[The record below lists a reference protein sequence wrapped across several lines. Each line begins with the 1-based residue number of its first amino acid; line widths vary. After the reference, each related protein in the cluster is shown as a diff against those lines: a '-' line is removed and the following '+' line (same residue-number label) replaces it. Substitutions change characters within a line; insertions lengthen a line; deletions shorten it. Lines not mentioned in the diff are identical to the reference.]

1 MLRVSAWETLL
12 LWCMEM
18 PKPGSCIR
26 AVIFDFDGTLA
37 DSFEAIACSVNYVR
51 GQFGLAPLSVDEVRQ
66 HVGRGALHLLRQT
79 VPGVEPASVL
89 EKYRQHHE
97 RVMFALTRLMPGAE
111 ETIAR
116 LVQSNIRLAV
126 CSNKP
131 VDFTRQLLEHFLP
144 HDSVAVVLG
153 PEEVPRPKPAPDML
167 LEALRRLNVSAEQA
181 VYVGDMDVDIQAAR
195 QAGIPVLVVPTGAQS
210 VEYLAQCKPD
220 GILVS
225 LRELPVYLQQHFGHC
240 RSGND

>member
-1 MLRVSAWETLL
+1 
-12 LWCMEM
+12 M

-153 PEEVPRPKPAPDML
+153 PEEVPATETSSGYAAGSASPTECFSGAGSVCWRYG
-167 LEALRRLNVSAEQA
+167 RRYSSS
-181 VYVGDMDVDIQAAR
+181 
-195 QAGIPVLVVPTGAQS
+195 PTG
-210 VEYLAQCKPD
+210 
-220 GILVS
+220 
-225 LRELPVYLQQHFGHC
+225 GHSRPGGAD
-240 RSGND
+240 RSPKC